1 MNRWMAMVAVAAVA
15 ASATAA
21 PYVVLKNGQRKDGV
35 TIRAKA
41 DGSVFIIDSNGVRFD
56 YTRDQYVQAVTDKP
70 AGLDAA
76 VAAVQAKKY
85 DEAAPALQ
93 KIMTDMRF
101 LEWDRTA
108 GIELVKA
115 LQGKKDFEG
124 AIRTYDVLM
133 KDYPKL
139 ETDPEAGWSYR
150 ELVFGA
156 KQFARLEPML
166 VKLLAGENRTDAARA
181 LVMRG
186 DIRASENKPEMAVRD
201 YLRAVLFYERESTV
215 IPAALVRTAQALE
228 RMRDP
233 RAKEFYRRV
242 VEEYADAPEA
252 AQAKGKL

>member
-1 MNRWMAMVAVAAVA
+1 MNRWMAVVAVAAVA

-21 PYVVLKNGQRKDGV
+21 PHVVLKNGQRKDGV
-35 TIRAKA
+35 SIRAKA
-41 DGSVFIIDSNGVRFD
+41 DGSVFIIDANGVRFD
-56 YTRDQYVQAVTDKP
+56 YTRDQYAQAVTDKP

-76 VAAVQAKKY
+76 IAAVQAKKY
-85 DEAAPALQ
+85 DEAIPALQ
-93 KIMTDMRF
+93 KVMTEMRF

-108 GIELVKA
+108 GMGLVTA
-115 LQGKKDFEG
+115 LEGKKDFEG
-124 AIRTYDVLM
+124 ALRVYDVLM

-139 ETDPEAGWSYR
+139 EADPEVGWSYR
-150 ELVFGA
+150 EAVFGA

-201 YLRAVLFYERESTV
+201 YLRAVLFYERETTV
-215 IPAALVRTAQALE
+215 MPAALVRTAQTLGK
-228 RMRDP
+228 MRDP

-242 VEEYADAPEA
+242 VEEYADAPETV
-252 AQAKGKL
+252 QAKGKL